1 MESGNNN
8 NNDRYGLGVDDN
20 ASDAADLAGDKG
32 TNGDE
37 ESLDVELLNPVQRQI
52 MQYRLSQR

>member
-8 NNDRYGLGVDDN
+8 NNDRYGLGLGDN
-20 ASDAADLAGDKG
+20 ASDAADLTGDKG

-37 ESLDVELLNPVQRQI
+37 ESLDVGLLNPVQRQI

>member
-1 MESGNNN
+1 MESSNNN
-8 NNDRYGLGVDDN
+8 NNDRYGLGSDDK
-20 ASDAADLAGDKG
+20 ALDAADLAGDKD

-37 ESLDVELLNPVQRQI
+37 ESLDVGLLNPVQRQI

>member
-8 NNDRYGLGVDDN
+8 NNDRYGLGSSDN
-20 ASDAADLAGDKG
+20 ALDAADLAGDKD

-37 ESLDVELLNPVQRQI
+37 ESLDVGLLNPVQRQI
-52 MQYRLSQR
+52 MQYRMSQR

>member
-8 NNDRYGLGVDDN
+8 NNDRYGLGSGDN
-20 ASDAADLAGDKG
+20 ALDAANLAGDKD

-37 ESLDVELLNPVQRQI
+37 ESLDVGLLNPVQRQI

>member
-8 NNDRYGLGVDDN
+8 NNDRYGLG
-20 ASDAADLAGDKG
+20 SDAADLAGDKD

-37 ESLDVELLNPVQRQI
+37 ESLDVGLLNPVQR
-52 MQYRLSQR
+52 

>member
-20 ASDAADLAGDKG
+20 ASDAADLTGDKD

-37 ESLDVELLNPVQRQI
+37 ESLDVGLLNPVQRQI